1 MTKTTSSDS
10 TKSTST
16 KKADAAAENAAA
28 PVEEKA
34 PKVTESV
41 VEKPAKDKP
50 APLKPEPAA
59 VLPDPEQNRYYNQL
73 AATSGG
79 LMLGLLALM
88 TFLLTV
94 GYSRPHA
101 NFSAALYASIGLLGA
116 NLVMPVVAEL
126 FRGTKGIKAVR
137 IVQQVLFVASIV
149 AIVCLALA
157 VANFFFALPAAA
169 GGGAAQ

>member
-10 TKSTST
+10 SKLTSD
-16 KKADAAAENAAA
+16 KQAEAAETTATPA
-28 PVEEKA
+28 EEKT
-34 PKVTESV
+34 PKGTESLAG
-41 VEKPAKDKP
+41 KPAKDKAP
-50 APLKPEPAA
+50 AVKAETTE
-59 VLPDPEQNRYYNQL
+59 VSLPGQIRYYNQL

-149 AIVCLALA
+149 AIVCLALS